1 MLRLI
6 SATMVRQAAM
16 SGSIKEGKMLNLL
29 VLDSSLNIV
38 TIDLKGKK
46 AY

>member
-1 MLRLI
+1 MF
-6 SATMVRQAAM
+6 
-16 SGSIKEGKMLNLL
+16 NLL

>member
-16 SGSIKEGKMLNLL
+16 IGSIKEGKMLNLL

-38 TIDLKGKK
+38 IIDLKGKK

>member
-1 MLRLI
+1 MLRLTPEI
-6 SATMVRQAAM
+6 MIKQVAV
-16 SGSIKEGKMLNLL
+16 SGSIYEGKMFNLL